1 MTTTTNN
8 HNNNSGW
15 FIWLVFV
22 GIVIWLI
29 TITTSCGVLKNHYLQ
44 KYCKESDSVAT
55 RDVTTIEYDTIKIP
69 VVKEGKTIYLENPCK
84 WLCDSLGNLKP
95 VNRSGS
101 KNGLTSSVTT
111 VGNVL
116 KFDCKEDS
124 LMYIIETQ
132 KRVIETFE
140 KDTKI
145 VQEDCKREHL
155 SKLDSFWIITGRW
168 LLGILIA
175 YILLKVF
182 KTYLSNIPVIG
193 WLVKFL

>member
-1 MTTTTNN
+1 MILKQIKYMI
-8 HNNNSGW
+8 GG
-15 FIWLVFV
+15 L
-22 GIVIWLI
+22 LI
-29 TITTSCGVLKNHYLQ
+29 FLFTHCGVLKNHYLQ
-44 KYCKESDSVAT
+44 KYCKESDSIAT
-55 RDVTTIEYDTIKIP
+55 RDVTTIEYDTLKFP
-69 VVKEGKTIYLENPCK
+69 FEVPGPTLYLENPCK

-95 VNRSGS
+95 VKRTEH
-101 KNGLTSSVTT
+101 KNGMTSSITT

-124 LMYIIETQ
+124 LKYIIQTQ

-155 SKLDSFWIITGRW
+155 TKLDSFWIITGRW

-175 YILLKVF
+175 YILLRVF

-193 WLVKFL
+193 WIVKFL

>member
-1 MTTTTNN
+1 MTTATNN
-8 HNNNSGW
+8 NNNNSGW
-15 FIWLVFV
+15 FIWLVFI

-55 RDVTTIEYDTIKIP
+55 HDVTTIEFDTLKIP
-69 VVKEGKTIYLENPCK
+69 YPVQGETVYLQSP
-84 WLCDSLGNLKP
+84 CDSLGKLKP
-95 VNRSGS
+95 INITKT
-101 KNGLTSSVTT
+101 KNGITSSIKSI
-111 VGNVL
+111 GNTLV
-116 KFDCKEDS
+116 FDCKEDS

-145 VQEDCKREHL
+145 VQEDCKLEHL
-155 SKLDSFWIITGRW
+155 SKTDSFWIITGRW
-168 LLGILIA
+168 LLGLLIA
-175 YILLKVF
+175 FILLKVF

>member
-1 MTTTTNN
+1 MTTATNN
-8 HNNNSGW
+8 NNNNSGW
-15 FIWLVFV
+15 FIWLVFI

-55 RDVTTIEYDTIKIP
+55 HDVTTIEFDTLKIP
-69 VVKEGKTIYLENPCK
+69 YPVQGETVYLQSP
-84 WLCDSLGNLKP
+84 CDSLGKLKP
-95 VNRSGS
+95 INITKT
-101 KNGLTSSVTT
+101 KNGITSSIKSI
-111 VGNVL
+111 GNTLV
-116 KFDCKEDS
+116 FDCKEDS

-155 SKLDSFWIITGRW
+155 TKLDSFWIITGRW

-175 YILLKVF
+175 YILLRVF

>member
-1 MTTTTNN
+1 M
-8 HNNNSGW
+8 
-15 FIWLVFV
+15 
-22 GIVIWLI
+22 LI
-29 TITTSCGVLKNHYLQ
+29 TSCGVLKNHYLQ
-44 KYCKESDSVAT
+44 KYCKESDSIAT

-69 VVKEGKTIYLENPCK
+69 YSVQGETIYLQSP
-84 WLCDSLGNLKP
+84 CDSLGKLKP
-95 VNRSGS
+95 VNITKT
-101 KNGLTSSVTT
+101 KNGITSSVKSI
-111 VGNVL
+111 GNTLV
-116 KFDCKEDS
+116 FDCKEDS

-155 SKLDSFWIITGRW
+155 NKTDSFWIITGRW
-168 LLGILIA
+168 LLGLLIA

-193 WLVKFL
+193 WIVKFL